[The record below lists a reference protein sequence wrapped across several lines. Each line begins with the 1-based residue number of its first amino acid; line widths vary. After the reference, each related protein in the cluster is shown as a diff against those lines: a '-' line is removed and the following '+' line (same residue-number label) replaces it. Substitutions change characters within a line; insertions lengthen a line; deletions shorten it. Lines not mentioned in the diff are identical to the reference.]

1 MLEVQSCKAVYFSMK
16 LPSGSTRSLQ
26 ALLAPS
32 AVTVCALQCG
42 IELGAPI
49 EVGVGG
55 REVADVHAASSLQ
68 SAPVGADELVF
79 FRVVHHNLAMPVRTK
94 AHGQESLSGVKSIVM
109 HRLLELTPDTETCVI
124 SITPL
129 LTHGRLE
136 PVTLQLRSL
145 STQSLRSLQVW
156 EKSPDVKVHFANH
169 VAVPADLLPNV
180 PEVVEVIATGPTP
193 REVFD
198 SGGPLEVVKFLVEQG
213 LVHGPPWELTV
224 AGKQSIE
231 CGVLLFEAKSVARR
245 LMPGEPLDDATVY
258 ELILQLQHEGF
269 EMFEVADKAEVKT
282 VRKTAYQ
289 PLAVKR
295 WFVKAL
301 QPTDRFYLR
310 CLLQC
315 DQAHPEIKEV
325 QHFQKSKVYQKMLG
339 LEVSDVKPRV
349 SSGLEIEDDF
359 SMPLQPEK
367 KKRVRKGKPRSKKPA
382 SKVQVDDG
390 KGDVADSEPEDGD
403 EHGDS
408 DDDDSSSDS
417 SSSSSK
423 SQTSKSSSSNSP
435 SGSADADA
443 DAEPAAPAQPRGPPL
458 DHNMNFGRHRLTY
471 YANRKGQEGYQC
483 TCKKHTESSSACT
496 RSTKIDDQKGGEDG
510 TLRRLKWWAWLGM
523 DESCTTK
530 AQHRDLWAHVEDS
543 WQQGLVPSSAQ
554 LDAYVQQPVAAPAV
568 PAAPAAPA
576 EPAQAVPA
584 PEAKRRR
591 RSKQQ
596 DDQHDDQ

>member
-16 LPSGSTRSLQ
+16 MPSGSTRSLQ

-32 AVTVCALQCG
+32 AVTVCAAQCG

-136 PVTLQLRSL
+136 PVTLQLSSL
-145 STQSLRSLQVW
+145 STQSLMSLRVW
-156 EKSPDVKVHFANH
+156 EKSTDCQVHFANH

-180 PEVVEVIATGPTP
+180 PQVLEVIAAGPTP
-193 REVFD
+193 PELFD

-245 LMPGEPLDDATVY
+245 LMPGEPLDDATVF

-269 EMFEVADKAEVKT
+269 EMLEVADKAEVKT
-282 VRKTAYQ
+282 VRKTSYHY
-289 PLAVKR
+289 LSVKR

-301 QPTDRFYLR
+301 KPTDRFYLR

-315 DQAHPEIKEV
+315 DQTNPQIREV

-367 KKRVRKGKPRSKKPA
+367 KKIVRKGKPRSKKPA
-382 SKVQVDDG
+382 REVQVDDG

-423 SQTSKSSSSNSP
+423 SQTSKSSSSSSP

-443 DAEPAAPAQPRGPPL
+443 DPEPAAPAQPRGPAL
-458 DHNMNFGRHRLTY
+458 DHNMNFGPYRLTY
-471 YANRKGQEGYQC
+471 YANRSGQEGYQC
-483 TCKKHTESSSACT
+483 TCKKHAESISACT
-496 RSTKIDDQKGGEDG
+496 KSTKIDDQKGGNDG
-510 TLRRLKWWAWLGM
+510 ALRRLKWWAWLGM

-530 AQHRDLWAHVEDS
+530 AQHKDLWAHVEAQ

-554 LDAYVQQPVAAPAV
+554 LDAYVQQPVAV

-591 RSKQQ
+591 REKQPETISD
-596 DDQHDDQ
+596 DDQ